1 MPHRVQSPTRKSSQ
15 YRGWNKCASRFFS
28 TYDER
33 WSHQTL
39 CRSGRGKSG
48 ATMYSKEAYMTS
60 DYANWIGQT
69 VVLQLSVEDLRA
81 PVRGFIVDESED
93 TVCFCV
99 GKDCEVDI
107 PKSMILAVE
116 EVDRASVIN

>member
-1 MPHRVQSPTRKSSQ
+1 
-15 YRGWNKCASRFFS
+15 
-28 TYDER
+28 
-33 WSHQTL
+33 
-39 CRSGRGKSG
+39 
-48 ATMYSKEAYMTS
+48 MYSKEAYMKS

-81 PVRGFIVDESED
+81 PVRGIIVDESED
-93 TVCFCV
+93 AVCLCV
-99 GKDCEVDI
+99 GKACEVDI